1 MLEPQSTTLFVLL
14 LAMFG
19 GLMWWLV
26 RARRAVFRVAA
37 AILGF
42 VVAMQFG
49 VLAVNRYFGYYQ
61 TWGAAAADLT
71 NQGISQGATVRQSS
85 LLAGG
90 SVGGQFDQRRVYIK
104 LAMQQGYTLRL
115 VLHGQRSHL
124 TRVVYVYL
132 PPQYFQPR
140 FGNYQFPVIE
150 LIHGQPGEPQDW
162 IDVVGV
168 EVTLNQLVGSGQ
180 ARPAV
185 LVMPDANGGS
195 RISLQCLNQAGGPPD
210 LTFLAKDVPL
220 MITQY
225 LRVQPPGPAWGV
237 AGYSEGG
244 FCAANMALQFRRGFG
259 FTAAM
264 SGYFAPLKNKLA
276 NRAGLVDPFGG
287 SRSLRLANTP
297 IAEVRALK
305 PGAALPQFWLGAGA
319 ADTAGVANAQ
329 YFWQLLQLHQAAVPL
344 VITPG
349 GGHTMTTWR
358 AQIPPMLTWMTSG
371 LATAAQAPEHATLL
385 DSDARSVAGQ
395 RSSSGRRITR
405 RPVTARQRSA

>member
-1 MLEPQSTTLFVLL
+1 
-14 LAMFG
+14 
-19 GLMWWLV
+19 
-26 RARRAVFRVAA
+26 
-37 AILGF
+37 
-42 VVAMQFG
+42 
-49 VLAVNRYFGYYQ
+49 
-61 TWGAAAADLT
+61 
-71 NQGISQGATVRQSS
+71 
-85 LLAGG
+85 
-90 SVGGQFDQRRVYIK
+90 
-104 LAMQQGYTLRL
+104 
-115 VLHGQRSHL
+115 
-124 TRVVYVYL
+124 
-132 PPQYFQPR
+132 
-140 FGNYQFPVIE
+140 
-150 LIHGQPGEPQDW
+150 
-162 IDVVGV
+162 
-168 EVTLNQLVGSGQ
+168 
-180 ARPAV
+180 
-185 LVMPDANGGS
+185 MPDANGGN

-244 FCAANMALQFRRGFG
+244 FCAANMALQFRRSFG
-259 FTAAM
+259 FTAVM
-264 SGYFAPLKNKLA
+264 SGYFAPLKNKLG

-305 PGAALPQFWLGAGA
+305 PGAALPQFWLGAGT
-319 ADTAGVANAQ
+319 ADPAGVANAQ

-358 AQIPPMLTWMTSG
+358 AQIPPMLTWMTRG
-371 LATAAQAPEHATLL
+371 LATLAQVQERATLL

-395 RSSSGRRITR
+395 RASSGRRITR